1 MAKVFVHLRS
11 DGESDFSN
19 QYHNFER
26 LPIEGEY
33 LTISEDSEWYLV
45 EIIVHTPFSEQLC
58 AEISAVQGDHSKVMN
73 KKVKNQSP
81 AIRVLE

>member
-1 MAKVFVHLRS
+1 MFVHLHS

-19 QYHNFER
+19 QYYNFER
-26 LPIEGEY
+26 LPIEDEY
-33 LTISEDSEWYLV
+33 LTISEDSEWYQV
-45 EIIVHTPFSEQLC
+45 EMVVHTPFSEQMC
-58 AEISAVQGDHSKVMN
+58 AEIFAVQVDHNKVMN